1 MSMERR
7 IRLLHVDDE
16 PDFLETTTLL
26 LGRTDAEFDI
36 TTATSAKEGLQRLQ
50 EEQFDCVVS
59 DYEMPDTDGIEFLE
73 QVRETDPGVPFLL
86 FTGRGSE
93 AIASEAI
100 SAGVTD
106 YLQKQPGAD
115 QYELLAN
122 RIKNAVEGYRAEQEL
137 EQIRDFF
144 EEAEQLGNLGAWEFD
159 GSGRAVW
166 TEGTRRVHEVEE
178 SFEPTVETGIEF
190 CHPEDRE
197 RIESAMTRAVE
208 DGEPYDVEARLLT
221 AEGNERWV
229 RTRGKPID
237 DGPEPTV
244 RGFIQDITER
254 KERERRLEETN
265 QRLRTL
271 VSNVPLVL
279 FVLDRNGVFT
289 VLEGKGLENL
299 GLAPGEIVGES
310 IFDVYEGRNRILADT
325 RRALDGEQ
333 VETVHEI
340 DGGVFE
346 TTYQPIVNEET
357 GKVEQVIGVAVD
369 ATERQQHERAL
380 AALHD
385 ATDEIVDA
393 GSDQEVFEVLAEA
406 GERIL
411 GFDLVAV
418 DAARD
423 GILEQVACN
432 FDPEEYPH
440 HERTSLADE
449 DTFGARAYRQGETIV
464 VDDIGEYDIAP
475 ADPAYRSGLTVPIG
489 EVGVFQGISP
499 EPGAFDE
506 TDRELA
512 EILVEHAR
520 AKLGR
525 LADNRRLKERS
536 EALEQQNERLEQFTS
551 FVSHDLRNPLNV
563 AQLQLELAARECD
576 SEHLEAVSSS
586 HDRMEALIDDILV
599 FTRKGGSVETT
610 EPVALDSIADD
621 CWENVDTADAT
632 LTVKTDRRIAADRRR
647 LQQLFENLFRNA
659 VEHATPDVSLTVGD
673 LEDGFYVADDGP
685 GIPAE
690 EREQAFESGYS
701 TSEDGT
707 GLGLSIVRE
716 VVEAHDW
723 AVRVTDGLDGGA
735 RFEITGVEPARE
747 R

>member
-36 TTATSAKEGLQRLQ
+36 TTATSAAEGLQRLQ

-73 QVRETDPGVPFLL
+73 QVWETDPAVPFIL

-166 TEGTRRVHEVEE
+166 TEGTRRIHEVEE

-197 RIESAMTRAVE
+197 RIETAVNRAIE
-208 DGEPYDVEARLLT
+208 TGEPYDVEARLLT

-271 VSNVPLVL
+271 VSNVPLIL
-279 FVLDRNGVFT
+279 FVLDSNGVFT
-289 VLEGKGLENL
+289 VSEGKGLENL

-340 DGGVFE
+340 DGRVFE

-357 GKVEQVIGVAVD
+357 GDIEQVIGVAVD
-369 ATERQQHERAL
+369 VTERREYGEAL
-380 AALHD
+380 TALHD

-393 GSDQEVFEVLAEA
+393 DSEDAVYEILVEA

-418 DAARD
+418 DAATD
-423 GILEQVACN
+423 GHLEQVACN

-440 HERTSLADE
+440 HERTSLADD
-449 DTFGARAYRQGETIV
+449 DTFGVRAYRQGETIV
-464 VDDIGEYDIAP
+464 VDDIEEYDIAP

-489 EVGVFQGISP
+489 EYGVFQGISP
-499 EPGAFDE
+499 EAAAFDE

-525 LADNRRLKERS
+525 LADRRRLTERTTT
-536 EALEQQNERLEQFTS
+536 LEHKNERLEQFTS

-563 AQLQLELAARECD
+563 AQLELELAARECD
-576 SEHLEAVSSS
+576 SDHLDSVADS
-586 HDRMEALIDDILV
+586 HDRMASLIDDLLV
-599 FTRKGGSVETT
+599 FTRSDRTVEST
-610 EPVALDSIADD
+610 EPMSLASVAEMS
-621 CWENVDTADAT
+621 WTSVDTADAT
-632 LTVKTDRRIAADRRR
+632 LLVETDTWIEADRGR

-659 VEHATPDVSLTVGD
+659 VEHAGHDVTITVGGT
-673 LEDGFYVADDGP
+673 ETSFFVADDGP

-690 EREQAFESGYS
+690 GREQVFESGYS
-701 TSEDGT
+701 TNQSGT
-707 GLGLSIVRE
+707 GLGLAIVAE
-716 VVEAHDW
+716 IVDAHGW
-723 AVRVTDGLDGGA
+723 AVRATESEDGGA
-735 RFEITGVEPARE
+735 RIEVTGIETGHEP
-747 R
+747 

>member
-36 TTATSAKEGLQRLQ
+36 TTATSAAEGLQRLQ

-73 QVRETDPGVPFLL
+73 QVRETDPAVPFIL

-166 TEGTRRVHEVEE
+166 TEGTRRIHEVEE

-197 RIESAMTRAVE
+197 RIETAVNRAIE
-208 DGEPYDVEARLLT
+208 TGEPYDVEARLLT

-279 FVLDRNGVFT
+279 FVLDSNGVFT
-289 VLEGKGLENL
+289 VSEGKSLENL
-299 GLAPGEIVGES
+299 GLVPGEVVGES

-340 DGGVFE
+340 DGRVFE

-393 GSDQEVFEVLAEA
+393 GSEQEVYEVLAEA

-418 DAARD
+418 DAATD
-423 GILEQVACN
+423 SHLEQVACN

-440 HERTSLADE
+440 HERTSLAD
-449 DTFGARAYRQGETIV
+449 DTFGVRAYRQGETIV
-464 VDDIGEYDIAP
+464 VDDIAEYDITP
-475 ADPAYRSGLTVPIG
+475 ADPAYLSGLTVPIG
-489 EVGVFQGISP
+489 EYGVFQGISP
-499 EPGAFDE
+499 EAAAFDE

-520 AKLGR
+520 TKLGR
-525 LADNRRLKERS
+525 LADRRRLTERT
-536 EALEQQNERLEQFTS
+536 ATLEHKNERLEQFTS

-563 AQLQLELAARECD
+563 AQLELELAARECD
-576 SEHLEAVSSS
+576 SDHLDSVADS
-586 HDRMEALIDDILV
+586 HDRMASLIDDLLV
-599 FTRKGGSVETT
+599 FTRSDRTVEST
-610 EPVALDSIADD
+610 EPMSLASVAEMS
-621 CWENVDTADAT
+621 WTSVDTADAT
-632 LTVKTDRRIAADRRR
+632 LVVETDTWIEADRGR

-659 VEHATPDVSLTVGD
+659 VEHAGHDVTITVGGT
-673 LEDGFYVADDGP
+673 ETGFFVADDGP

-690 EREQAFESGYS
+690 GREQVFESGYS
-701 TSEDGT
+701 TNQSGT
-707 GLGLSIVRE
+707 GLGLAIVAE
-716 VVEAHDW
+716 IVDAHGW
-723 AVRVTDGLDGGA
+723 AVRATESEDGGA
-735 RFEITGVEPARE
+735 RIEVTGIETGHEP
-747 R
+747 

>member
-26 LGRTDAEFDI
+26 LGRIDAEFDI
-36 TTATSAKEGLQRLQ
+36 TTATSTAEGLQRLQ

-73 QVRETDPGVPFLL
+73 QVRETDPAVPFIL

-106 YLQKQPGAD
+106 YLQKQSGAD

-122 RIKNAVEGYRAEQEL
+122 RITNAVEGYRTEREL

-166 TEGTRRVHEVEE
+166 TEGTRRIHEVEE

-190 CHPEDRE
+190 YHPEDRE
-197 RIESAMTRAVE
+197 RIETAVNRAIE
-208 DGEPYDVEARLLT
+208 MGEPYDVEARLLT
-221 AEGNERWV
+221 AGGNERWV

-237 DGPEPTV
+237 DGSEPTV

-271 VSNVPLVL
+271 VSNVPLIL
-279 FVLDRNGVFT
+279 FVLDSNGVFT
-289 VLEGKGLENL
+289 VLEGEALAKL
-299 GLAPGEIVGES
+299 GPEPGEVVGES
-310 IFDVYEGRNRILADT
+310 IFDVYEGRERILENT
-325 RRALDGEQ
+325 RRALDGEKVQ
-333 VETVHEI
+333 TVHEI
-340 DGGVFE
+340 DGRVFE
-346 TTYQPIVNEET
+346 TTYQPIVDEET
-357 GKVEQVIGVAVD
+357 GDIEQVIGVAVD
-369 ATERQQHERAL
+369 VTERREYGEAL
-380 AALHD
+380 TALHD

-393 GSDQEVFEVLAEA
+393 DSEDAVYEILVEA

-418 DAARD
+418 DAATD
-423 GILEQVACN
+423 DHLEQVACN
-432 FDPEEYPH
+432 FDPEKYPH
-440 HERTSLADE
+440 HERTSLADD
-449 DTFGARAYRQGETIV
+449 DTFGVRAYRQGGTIV
-464 VDDIGEYDIAP
+464 VDDIGEYDIPP
-475 ADPAYRSGLTVPIG
+475 ADPAYLSGLTVPIG
-489 EVGVFQGISP
+489 EYGVFQGISP
-499 EPGAFDE
+499 EAAAFDE

-525 LADNRRLKERS
+525 LANRRRLTERT
-536 EALEQQNERLEQFTS
+536 ATLEHKNERLEQFTS

-563 AQLQLELAARECD
+563 AQLELELAARECD
-576 SEHLEAVSSS
+576 SDHLDSVADS
-586 HDRMEALIDDILV
+586 HDRMASLIDDLLV
-599 FTRKGGSVETT
+599 FTRSDRTVEST
-610 EPVALDSIADD
+610 EPMSLASVAEMS
-621 CWENVDTADAT
+621 WTSVDTADAT
-632 LTVKTDRRIAADRRR
+632 LVVETDTWIEADRGR

-659 VEHATPDVSLTVGD
+659 VEHAGHDVTITVGGT
-673 LEDGFYVADDGP
+673 ETGFFVADDGP

-690 EREQAFESGYS
+690 GREQVFESGYS
-701 TSEDGT
+701 TNQSGT
-707 GLGLSIVRE
+707 GLGLAIVAE
-716 VVEAHDW
+716 IVDAHGW
-723 AVRVTDGLDGGA
+723 AVRATESEDGGA
-735 RFEITGVEPARE
+735 RIEVTGIETGHEP
-747 R
+747 

>member
-1 MSMERR
+1 MERR

-26 LGRTDAEFDI
+26 LGRIDAEFDI
-36 TTATSAKEGLQRLQ
+36 TTATSAAEGLQRLQ

-73 QVRETDPGVPFLL
+73 QVRETDPAVPFIL

-159 GSGRAVW
+159 GSGRGVW
-166 TEGTRRVHEVEE
+166 TEGTRRIHEVEE
-178 SFEPTVETGIEF
+178 SFEPTVETDIEF
-190 CHPEDRE
+190 YHPEDRE
-197 RIESAMTRAVE
+197 RIETAVNRAIE
-208 DGEPYDVEARLLT
+208 MGEPYDVEARLLT

-229 RTRGKPID
+229 RTRGKLVEED
-237 DGPEPTV
+237 NGTTV

-254 KERERRLEETN
+254 KERERQLEETN
-265 QRLRTL
+265 QRLTTL

-279 FVLDRNGVFT
+279 FVLDADGVFT
-289 VLEGKGLENL
+289 VSEGEALAKL
-299 GLAPGEIVGES
+299 GPEPGEVVGES
-310 IFDVYEGRNRILADT
+310 IFDVYEGRERILEDT
-325 RRALDGEQ
+325 RRALDGEE

-340 DGGVFE
+340 GGLVFE
-346 TTYQPIVNEET
+346 TTYQPIVDEET
-357 GKVEQVIGVAVD
+357 GDIEQVIGVAVD
-369 ATERQQHERAL
+369 VTERREYEEAL
-380 AALHD
+380 TALHD
-385 ATDEIVDA
+385 ATDGIVDA
-393 GSDQEVFEVLAEA
+393 DSEDAVYEILVEA

-418 DAARD
+418 DAATD
-423 GILEQVACN
+423 GHLEQVACN
-432 FDPEEYPH
+432 FDPEKYPH
-440 HERTSLADE
+440 HERTSLADD

-464 VDDIGEYDIAP
+464 VDDIGEYDITP
-475 ADPAYRSGLTVPIG
+475 ADPAYLSGLTVPIG
-489 EVGVFQGISP
+489 EYGVFQGISP
-499 EPGAFDE
+499 EAAAFDE

-512 EILVEHAR
+512 EILIEHAR

-586 HDRMEALIDDILV
+586 HDRMEALIDDLLV
-599 FTRKGGSVETT
+599 FTRSDQTVEST
-610 EPVALDSIADD
+610 EPMSLASVAEASWA
-621 CWENVDTADAT
+621 NVDTADAT
-632 LTVKTDRRIAADRRR
+632 LVVETDTWIEADRGR
-647 LQQLFENLFRNA
+647 LQQLFENLYRNA
-659 VEHATPDVSLTVGD
+659 VEHAGHDVTITVGGT
-673 LEDGFYVADDGP
+673 ETGFFVADDGP

-690 EREQAFESGYS
+690 GREQVFESGYS
-701 TSEDGT
+701 TNQSGT
-707 GLGLSIVRE
+707 GLGLAIVAE
-716 VVEAHDW
+716 IVDAHGW
-723 AVRVTDGLDGGA
+723 AVRATESEDGGA
-735 RFEITGVEPARE
+735 RIEVTGIETGHEP
-747 R
+747 